1 MWAWYNLASMTL
13 RIALE
18 DVVPIIR
25 RVAEEQVLTRFQRLA
40 QHEIREKSPGNLV
53 TVADTEAE
61 LALTSGL
68 MNLLPGSLV
77 VGEEAVAVD
86 PAVLDQLAGDEPVW
100 IIDPVDGTMNF
111 ARAIPRFALIVALAE
126 SGEVRAGW
134 IHDPI
139 RNATVMAQAGGG
151 AWRLDSTGK
160 YPLQRAAMPSLRDA
174 RGVVGGRF
182 GDRGRVHD
190 ILERGG
196 RVGPLH
202 RVTCAG
208 LEYVDLVEG
217 RVDFAAFSRI
227 LPWDHAAGVLIHREA
242 GGTSGFVEDRAP
254 DPVAYSVRRQAGLL
268 LHAPTGS
275 GWSQLREALI
285 EG

>member
-1 MWAWYNLASMTL
+1 MTD
-13 RIALE
+13 RIAPE
-18 DVVPIIR
+18 DVVSIIR
-25 RVAEEQVLTRFQRLA
+25 RVAEDQVLPRFRRLA

-61 LALTSGL
+61 LALTSAL
-68 MNLLPGSLV
+68 MKLLPGALV
-77 VGEEAVAVD
+77 VGEEAVSAD
-86 PAVLDQLAGDEPVW
+86 PAVLDQLAGNEPVW

-111 ARAIPRFALIVALAE
+111 AKAIPRFAVIIALVAGQELQ
-126 SGEVRAGW
+126 AGW

-151 AWRLDSTGK
+151 AWRLDATGK
-160 YPLQRAAMPSLRDA
+160 HRLDRTVLPPLKDA
-174 RGVVGGRF
+174 RGVIGGRF
-182 GDRGRVHD
+182 GDRGRLHD
-190 ILERGG
+190 ILKRGG
-196 RVGPLH
+196 QVGPLH

-242 GGTSGFVEDRAP
+242 GGTSGFVEENTG
-254 DPVAYSVRRQAGLL
+254 DPVDYSVRRQAGVL
-268 LHAPTGS
+268 LHAPTRS
-275 GWSQLREALI
+275 DWSQLRDAILT
-285 EG
+285 G

>member
-1 MWAWYNLASMTL
+1 MTD
-13 RIALE
+13 RIIPE
-18 DVVPIIR
+18 DVVSIIR
-25 RVAEEQVLTRFQRLA
+25 RVAEEQVLPRFQRLA

-61 LALTSGL
+61 LALTSAL

-77 VGEEAVAVD
+77 VGEEAVAQD
-86 PAVLDQLAGDEPVW
+86 SAILDQLAGNEPVW

-111 ARAIPRFALIVALAE
+111 AKAIPRFAVIIALA
-126 SGEVRAGW
+126 SGGELRAGW

-139 RNATVMAQAGGG
+139 RNTTVMAMAGGG
-151 AWRLDSTGK
+151 AWRLDAAGK
-160 YPLQRAAMPSLRDA
+160 HRLQRTAMPTLSDA

-182 GDRGRVHD
+182 GSRGRVHD
-190 ILERGG
+190 ILERSGQ
-196 RVGPLH
+196 VGPLH

-242 GGTSGFVEDRAP
+242 GGTSGFVEDHLAE
-254 DPVAYSVRRQAGLL
+254 PVGYSVRRQAGLL
-268 LHAPTGS
+268 LHAPTIT
-275 GWSQLREALI
+275 GWSQLRDALMK
-285 EG
+285 E